1 MTEESCQGPK
11 NRQGLEH
18 RADKERQRQ
27 LGLVC
32 VAKRRPRGI
41 GQHPQL
47 PEEQSEPNL
56 PQQCQQGSVAQ
67 ATVISVPWEV
77 HVGDWDNLLAVE
89 AGAVWDRLHSGGGV
103 PILGG

>member
-18 RADKERQRQ
+18 RADKERQRE
-27 LGLVC
+27 LGLVHG
-32 VAKRRPRGI
+32 AKRRPRGT

-56 PQQCQQGSVAQ
+56 SQQCQQGSTTQ
-67 ATVISVPWEV
+67 ASVVSGPSEV
-77 HVGDWDNLLAVE
+77 HVGDWGNLLAVE
-89 AGAVWDRLHSGGGV
+89 GGAALRQVAEW
-103 PILGG
+103 